1 MNPTP
6 STADSAESPIEKV
19 FARVNYERRAIED
32 GTEFRLDTIRLIL
45 RRLGDPHLQLN
56 VVHIAGTK
64 GKGSTAHFVARIGSE
79 WGLKTAIYSS
89 PHFER
94 YTERFVVDNCE
105 VSADV
110 LNPILSKVLAVVEEL
125 DQEIQKG
132 LIDLR
137 PATFFDISTATAFL
151 LFAEQG
157 VELVA
162 LEVGLGGRL
171 DSTNVCQS
179 MATIVTS
186 ISLDH
191 TRQLG
196 SNTTQIAAEKAA
208 IIKSKVPAVSGRV
221 DESVFGVIQK
231 QAQKV
236 GADLTRMDH
245 QFGLVPD
252 SLRTHGV
259 EIFFDYFDSLT
270 GDTIPELKIQTL
282 GEHQVHNA
290 CLAVAAILRIAP
302 QLRSGQFNF
311 RSDVDVAIRRGLAH
325 TELQGR
331 LELVGRQP
339 YIVADMAHNEA
350 SIDAMIKSLKNL
362 SVSGETQAI
371 FSCSR
376 DKDHFAMLRA
386 MAEFFDRII
395 LTTFENNPR
404 SQSLEVLNRDA
415 RMMTESDVDNLST
428 EWIAIPSP
436 KSAFEHARNLA
447 TGEGLIVFCGSIFLV
462 GELLPIA
469 KKTLPLHE

>member
-6 STADSAESPIEKV
+6 STADSTESPIDKV
-19 FARVNYERRAIED
+19 FARVNYERRAIDE

-45 RRLGDPHLQLN
+45 RRLGDPHLKLN

-64 GKGSTAHFVARIGSE
+64 GKGSTARFVARIGSE

-105 VSADV
+105 ISADI
-110 LNPILSKVLAVVEEL
+110 LNPVLARVLAVVEEL

-157 VELVA
+157 AELVA

-196 SNTTQIAAEKAA
+196 SSTTQIAAEKAA
-208 IIKSKVPAVSGRV
+208 IIKSQVPAICGRV
-221 DESVFGVIQK
+221 DDAVFGVIHK

-245 QFGLVPD
+245 QFGMVPD
-252 SLRTHGV
+252 SLRREGV
-259 EIFFDYFDSLT
+259 EIVFDYCDRQT
-270 GDTIPELKIQTL
+270 GKTLPELRIKTL
-282 GEHQVHNA
+282 GEHQARNA
-290 CLAVAAILRIAP
+290 CLAVTAILRIAP
-302 QLRSGQFNF
+302 QLEAQPYEFK
-311 RSDVDVAIRRGLAH
+311 SDLDAAIRQGLAR
-325 TELQGR
+325 TELPGR
-331 LELVGRQP
+331 LELVGQRP
-339 YIVADMAHNEA
+339 YLVADMAHNEA
-350 SIDAMIKSLKNL
+350 SIAAMIQSLKGL

-376 DKDHFAMLRA
+376 DKDHVAMLRV
-386 MAEFFDRII
+386 MTEFFDRII

-404 SQSLEVLNRDA
+404 SQSLEILHRDA
-415 RMMTESDVDNLST
+415 RLMTESDVENLST
-428 EWIAIPSP
+428 EWVAISSP

-447 TGEGLIVFCGSIFLV
+447 TGEGLIVICGSIFLV

-469 KKTLPLHE
+469 RKTLSSHD